1 MQNLIK
7 LIGCLFLTLLTGG
20 VSGWFTVRAI
30 STWYATLHKPS
41 FNPPNYLFGPVWT
54 VLYILMGISFFLI
67 LQQPL
72 TDQRRKATRI
82 FIIQLALNFF
92 WSIIFFNF
100 HFIGAALIEILAMWV
115 SIVLMIIYFYRISKL
130 AALLQLPYL
139 CWVSFATLLNAAILY
154 LN

>member
-1 MQNLIK
+1 MQKITK

-20 VSGWFTVRAI
+20 ISGWFTVSSIA
-30 STWYATLHKPS
+30 TWYATLHKPS

-72 TDQRRKATRI
+72 TDQRKKATRI

-100 HFIGAALIEILAMWV
+100 HLLGIALIEILVMWF
-115 SIVLMIIYFYRISKL
+115 SILLMIISFHQVNKL
-130 AALLQLPYL
+130 TSLIQLPYL
-139 CWVSFATLLNAAILY
+139 CWVSFATVLNAGILY